1 MALTHANHGQLIDLK
16 PLADGSADSPSTS
29 LIKTEQLQL
38 MPVVL
43 RSGQRLP
50 EHKVAGEIS
59 IQCLAGHVR
68 LVLPGQQMPLAAGQL
83 VVLRGSEP
91 HALLA
96 EADSSLLVTL
106 VLRH

>member
-16 PLADGSADSPSTS
+16 TLADGSTDSPSTS

-38 MPVVL
+38 MHVVL
-43 RSGQRLP
+43 HSGQRLP

-59 IQCLAGHVR
+59 IQCLAGRVQ
-68 LVLPGQQMPLAAGQL
+68 LVLPGQRLPIAAGQL
-83 VVLRGSEP
+83 IVLRGGEP
-91 HALLA
+91 HALVA
-96 EADSSLLVTL
+96 EQDSCLLVTL

>member
-1 MALTHANHGQLIDLK
+1 
-16 PLADGSADSPSTS
+16 
-29 LIKTEQLQL
+29 
-38 MPVVL
+38 
-43 RSGQRLP
+43 
-50 EHKVAGEIS
+50 
-59 IQCLAGHVR
+59 
-68 LVLPGQQMPLAAGQL
+68 MPLAAGQL